1 MLPDLESLHCFVRAA
16 TSPSFRAAA
25 RSVALSPAAFGDRI
39 RRLEE
44 GLGARLFQRTT
55 RRVALTAAG
64 ARLLPQAR
72 RCLEEAE
79 RLHAVIGSE
88 EGPPYD
94 LVIGTRFELG
104 MSWLV
109 PSLGRL
115 ERERPARRLHVC
127 FGDTP
132 DIVPRIL
139 RDEVD
144 CMVTSARLVAPGLGV
159 ARLHEEEYVF
169 VGANTALGKRPF
181 VRPEDAARHVLVDVS
196 ADLPLFRYFLD
207 ARPARELWSF
217 ERVQH
222 LGGIGAI
229 RARVLEG
236 AGVAV
241 LPRYFVASDLEKKRL
256 RQLFPATKLP
266 SDWFR
271 LIFRAGQPR
280 EREIRELAS
289 DLAKLPLR

>member
-1 MLPDLESLHCFVRAA
+1 MLPDLESLRCFVRAA

-25 RSVALSPAAFGDRI
+25 KSVALSPAAFGDRI

-55 RRVALTAAG
+55 RRVGLTAEG

-72 RCLEEAE
+72 RCLAEAE
-79 RLHAVIGSE
+79 RCHAVVGSE
-88 EGPPYD
+88 AGPPFD
-94 LVIGTRFELG
+94 IVIGTRFELG

-109 PSLGRL
+109 PSLGKL
-115 ERERPARRLHVC
+115 ERARPLRHLHVC

-144 CMVTSARLVAPGLGV
+144 CMVTSARLVASGLGV

-169 VGANTALGKRPF
+169 VGAQSLLAKRPLA
-181 VRPEDAARHVLVDVS
+181 RPEDAARHVLVDVS
-196 ADLPLFRYFLD
+196 GDLPLFRYFLD
-207 ARPARELWSF
+207 ARSARELWSF

-241 LPRYFVASDLEKKRL
+241 LPRYFVARDLAARRL
-256 RQLFPATKLP
+256 RQLFPSTKLP

-280 EREIRELAS
+280 ERELRELAAELS
-289 DLAKLPLR
+289 KIPLR